1 MARGARPLSADRI
14 SGRQGRVTRLAR
26 PVASCYK
33 DRAENAPG
41 RRVSRIFKTIAL
53 TGKYRDPRVGDS
65 LLILAR
71 HLAAKGVRVVL
82 DPEIRMEFP
91 GIEVEA
97 LAEPELVDR
106 ADLVVA
112 VGGDG
117 TMLYAS
123 RLVAGR
129 DIPLLGINRGR
140 LGFLADIT
148 PGEMLRRLD
157 EVLAGD
163 FDEERRMML
172 EAVID
177 FGEHRSRRALA
188 LNDVVV
194 QKRDTGRML
203 DFENWVDG
211 VYVNTHGGDGLV
223 IATPTGSTAYALSGG
238 GPIVHPSL
246 EAITL
251 VPICPHTLSDRPIV
265 IRGDSRIEVRVLPRP
280 DTRAEVSC
288 DGQALGDLGAG
299 ASLQVRAAE
308 ERVLLI
314 HPRGHDYFRLLR
326 SKLHWGRGSHSRFDG
341 TAES

>member
-1 MARGARPLSADRI
+1 M
-14 SGRQGRVTRLAR
+14 
-26 PVASCYK
+26 
-33 DRAENAPG
+33 
-41 RRVSRIFKTIAL
+41 SRSFQTIAL

-65 LLILAR
+65 MLILAR
-71 HLAAKGVRVVL
+71 HLVAAGVKIVL
-82 DPEIRMEFP
+82 DPEIDMDFADVSVAP
-91 GIEVEA
+91 LGGA
-97 LAEPELVDR
+97 DLADV

-112 VGGDG
+112 IGGDG

-163 FDEERRMML
+163 FVEERRLML

-177 FGEHRSRRALA
+177 NGSGPARRALA
-188 LNDVVV
+188 LNDVVL
-194 QKRDTGRML
+194 QKRETGRML

-238 GPIVHPSL
+238 GPIIHPSL
-246 EAITL
+246 DAITL

-265 IRGDSRIEVRVLPRP
+265 IRADSKIEVRVLERP
-280 DTRAEVSC
+280 DTSAEVAC
-288 DGQALGDLGAG
+288 DGLPLGELAAGERLLVQA
-299 ASLQVRAAE
+299 ASEQV
-308 ERVLLI
+308 VLV

-326 SKLHWGRGSHSRFDG
+326 SKLHWGRGSQSRFDG
-341 TAES
+341 PAET

>member
-1 MARGARPLSADRI
+1 M
-14 SGRQGRVTRLAR
+14 
-26 PVASCYK
+26 
-33 DRAENAPG
+33 
-41 RRVSRIFKTIAL
+41 SRSFKTIAL

-65 LLILAR
+65 MLSLAR
-71 HLAAKGVRVVL
+71 HLAAVGVRVVL
-82 DPEIRMEFP
+82 DPEVRLDFQDTP
-91 GIEVEA
+91 VEP
-97 LAEPELVDR
+97 LPEAELGAA
-106 ADLVVA
+106 ADLVIA

-129 DIPLLGINRGR
+129 DVPLLGINRGR

-163 FDEERRMML
+163 YEEEHRLML

-177 FGEHRSRRALA
+177 NGNAAPQRALA
-188 LNDVVV
+188 LNDVVL

-203 DFENWVDG
+203 DFENWIDG

-238 GPIVHPSL
+238 GPIIHPNL
-246 EAITL
+246 DAIAL

-265 IRGDSRIEVRVLPRP
+265 VRSDARIEVRVLQRP
-280 DTRAEVSC
+280 DTRAEVAC
-288 DGQALGDLGAG
+288 DGVPLGELGPG
-299 ASLQVRAAE
+299 QRLSVAAAN
-308 ERVLLI
+308 ERVVLI
-314 HPRGHDYFRLLR
+314 HPRGYDYFRLLR
-326 SKLHWGRGSHSRFDG
+326 SKLHWGRGSQSRFDG
-341 TAES
+341 SQDG

>member
-1 MARGARPLSADRI
+1 MS
-14 SGRQGRVTRLAR
+14 
-26 PVASCYK
+26 
-33 DRAENAPG
+33 
-41 RRVSRIFKTIAL
+41 RRFQTIAL

-65 LLILAR
+65 MLILAR
-71 HLAAKGVRVVL
+71 HLAAAGLRIVL
-82 DPEIRMEFP
+82 DPEVQMEFP
-91 GIEVEA
+91 GVPVEPLSGFE
-97 LAEPELVDR
+97 LAEA
-106 ADLVVA
+106 ADMVVA

-129 DIPLLGINRGR
+129 DVPLLGINRGR

-163 FDEERRMML
+163 CIEERRLML

-177 FGEHRSRRALA
+177 QDDGQRRRALA
-188 LNDVVV
+188 LNDVVL

-211 VYVNTHGGDGLV
+211 VYVNTHRGDGLV

-238 GPIVHPSL
+238 GPIIHPTL
-246 EAITL
+246 EAVAL

-265 IRGDSRIEVRVLPRP
+265 IRADARIEVRFLERA
-280 DTRAEVSC
+280 DTRAEVAC
-288 DGQALGDLGAG
+288 DGLPLGELAAG
-299 ASLQVRAAE
+299 QRLLVRAAE
-308 ERVLLI
+308 ERVILV

-326 SKLHWGRGSHSRFDG
+326 SKLHWGRGSQSAFDG
-341 TAES
+341 SIES

>member
-1 MARGARPLSADRI
+1 MSQR
-14 SGRQGRVTRLAR
+14 
-26 PVASCYK
+26 
-33 DRAENAPG
+33 
-41 RRVSRIFKTIAL
+41 FKTIAL

-65 LLILAR
+65 MLILAR
-71 HLAAKGVRVVL
+71 HLAAAGARVLL
-82 DPEIRMEFP
+82 DPAIRMEFP
-91 GIEVEA
+91 DIEVESLPEVE
-97 LAEPELVDR
+97 LAEA
-106 ADLVVA
+106 ADLVIA

-163 FDEERRMML
+163 YDEDRRLML

-177 FGEHRSRRALA
+177 KDGEAPRRALA
-188 LNDVVV
+188 LNDVVL

-211 VYVNTHGGDGLV
+211 IYVNTHGGDGIV

-238 GPIVHPSL
+238 GPIIHPSL
-246 EAITL
+246 DAITL

-265 IRGDSRIEVRVLPRP
+265 IRADSSIEIRVLERP
-280 DTRAEVSC
+280 DTRAEVAC
-288 DGQALGDLGAG
+288 DGVPLGELAAG
-299 ASLQVRAAE
+299 ARLRVRAARE
-308 ERVLLI
+308 QVMLI

-326 SKLHWGRGSHSRFDG
+326 SKLHWGRGSQSRFDG
-341 TAES
+341 ATEA

>member
-1 MARGARPLSADRI
+1 M
-14 SGRQGRVTRLAR
+14 
-26 PVASCYK
+26 
-33 DRAENAPG
+33 
-41 RRVSRIFKTIAL
+41 SRHFQTIAL

-65 LLILAR
+65 MLILAR
-71 HLAAKGVRVVL
+71 HLAAAGVRVLL
-82 DPEIRMEFP
+82 DPGVRMEFP
-91 GIEVEA
+91 GIPVDAVAEA
-97 LAEPELVDR
+97 QFGETAE
-106 ADLVVA
+106 LVVA
-112 VGGDG
+112 IGGDG

-129 DIPLLGINRGR
+129 DVPLLGINRGR

-163 FDEERRMML
+163 YDEDRRLLL
-172 EAVID
+172 EALVD
-177 FGEHRSRRALA
+177 NGDSPPRRALA
-188 LNDVVV
+188 LNDVVL

-203 DFENWVDG
+203 DFENWVNG
-211 VYVNTHGGDGLV
+211 AYVNTHGGDGLV

-265 IRGDSRIEVRVLPRP
+265 IRADARIEVRVLERP
-280 DTRAEVSC
+280 DTRADVSC
-288 DGQALGDLGAG
+288 DGQPLGELGAG
-299 ASLQVRAAE
+299 QRLLVQAAE
-308 ERVLLI
+308 EKVVLI

-326 SKLHWGRGSHSRFDG
+326 SKLHWGRGSQSRFDG
-341 TAES
+341 SSED

>member
-1 MARGARPLSADRI
+1 MNRS
-14 SGRQGRVTRLAR
+14 
-26 PVASCYK
+26 
-33 DRAENAPG
+33 
-41 RRVSRIFKTIAL
+41 FKTIAL

-65 LLILAR
+65 MLILAR
-71 HLAAKGVRVVL
+71 HLAAAGVRVLL
-82 DPEIRMEFP
+82 DPEVRMDFP
-91 GIEVEA
+91 GTAVESLPEA
-97 LAEPELVDR
+97 ELADA

-117 TMLYAS
+117 TMLYAT

-129 DIPLLGINRGR
+129 DVPLLGINRGR

-172 EAVID
+172 EAVIENGA
-177 FGEHRSRRALA
+177 GEPRRALA
-188 LNDVVV
+188 LNDVVL

-203 DFENWVDG
+203 DFENWVNG

-238 GPIVHPSL
+238 GPIIHPSL
-246 EAITL
+246 DAITL

-265 IRGDSRIEVRVLPRP
+265 IRGDARIEVRVLERP
-280 DTRAEVSC
+280 DTRAEVAC
-288 DGQALGDLGAG
+288 DGQPLGELVAG
-299 ASLQVRAAE
+299 ERLLVRAAD
-308 ERVLLI
+308 ERVVLI

-326 SKLHWGRGSHSRFDG
+326 SKLHWGRGSQSRFDG
-341 TAES
+341 ATEG

>member
-1 MARGARPLSADRI
+1 MS
-14 SGRQGRVTRLAR
+14 QH
-26 PVASCYK
+26 
-33 DRAENAPG
+33 
-41 RRVSRIFKTIAL
+41 FKSIAL

-65 LLILAR
+65 MLILVR
-71 HLAAKGVRVVL
+71 HLAATGARVL
-82 DPEIRMEFP
+82 LEPEIRMEFP
-91 GIEVEA
+91 GIEVESLPEGE
-97 LAEPELVDR
+97 LADA
-106 ADLVVA
+106 ADLVIA

-163 FDEERRMML
+163 YDEDRRLML

-177 FGEHRSRRALA
+177 KDGEAPRRALA
-188 LNDVVV
+188 LNDVVL

-211 VYVNTHGGDGLV
+211 VYVNTHGGDGIV

-238 GPIVHPSL
+238 GPIIHPSL
-246 EAITL
+246 DAITL

-265 IRGDSRIEVRVLPRP
+265 IRADSRIEIRILERP
-280 DTRAEVSC
+280 DTRAEVAC
-288 DGQALGDLGAG
+288 DGVPLGELAAG
-299 ASLQVRAAE
+299 ARLRVRAARE
-308 ERVLLI
+308 QVMLI
-314 HPRGHDYFRLLR
+314 HPRGYDYFRLLR

-341 TAES
+341 ATEA

>member
-1 MARGARPLSADRI
+1 MSQR
-14 SGRQGRVTRLAR
+14 
-26 PVASCYK
+26 
-33 DRAENAPG
+33 
-41 RRVSRIFKTIAL
+41 FKTIAL

-65 LLILAR
+65 MLILAR
-71 HLAAKGVRVVL
+71 HLAGAGARVLL
-82 DPEIRMEFP
+82 DPEIRMDFP
-91 GIEVEA
+91 GIEVESLPEA
-97 LAEPELVDR
+97 ELAAA
-106 ADLVVA
+106 ADLVIA

-129 DIPLLGINRGR
+129 DVPLLGINRGR

-148 PGEMLRRLD
+148 PGEVLRRLD

-163 FDEERRMML
+163 YDEDRRLML

-177 FGEHRSRRALA
+177 KEGEAPRRALA
-188 LNDVVV
+188 LNDVVL

-211 VYVNTHGGDGLV
+211 IYVNTHGGDGIV

-238 GPIVHPSL
+238 GPIIHPSL
-246 EAITL
+246 DAITL

-265 IRGDSRIEVRVLPRP
+265 IRADSSIEIRVLERP
-280 DTRAEVSC
+280 DTRAEVAC
-288 DGQALGDLGAG
+288 DGVPLGELAAG
-299 ASLQVRAAE
+299 ARLRVRAARE
-308 ERVLLI
+308 QVMLI

-326 SKLHWGRGSHSRFDG
+326 SKLHWGRGSQSRFDG
-341 TAES
+341 ATEA

>member
-1 MARGARPLSADRI
+1 MS
-14 SGRQGRVTRLAR
+14 
-26 PVASCYK
+26 
-33 DRAENAPG
+33 
-41 RRVSRIFKTIAL
+41 RRFQTIAL

-65 LLILAR
+65 MLILAR
-71 HLAAKGVRVVL
+71 HLAAAGLRIVL
-82 DPEIRMEFP
+82 DPEVQMEFP
-91 GIEVEA
+91 GVPVEPLSGLE
-97 LAEPELVDR
+97 LAEA
-106 ADLVVA
+106 ADMVVA

-129 DIPLLGINRGR
+129 DVPLLGINRGR

-163 FDEERRMML
+163 CIEERRLML

-177 FGEHRSRRALA
+177 QDDGQRRRALA
-188 LNDVVV
+188 LNDVVL

-211 VYVNTHGGDGLV
+211 VYVNTHRGDGLV

-238 GPIVHPSL
+238 GPIIHPTL
-246 EAITL
+246 EAVAL

-265 IRGDSRIEVRVLPRP
+265 IRADARIEVRFLERA
-280 DTRAEVSC
+280 DTRAEVAC
-288 DGQALGDLGAG
+288 DGLPLGELAAG
-299 ASLQVRAAE
+299 QRLLVRAAE
-308 ERVLLI
+308 ERVILV

-326 SKLHWGRGSHSRFDG
+326 SKLHWGRGSQSPFDG
-341 TAES
+341 SIES

>member
-1 MARGARPLSADRI
+1 M
-14 SGRQGRVTRLAR
+14 
-26 PVASCYK
+26 
-33 DRAENAPG
+33 
-41 RRVSRIFKTIAL
+41 SRSFQTIAL

-65 LLILAR
+65 MLILAR
-71 HLAAKGVRVVL
+71 HLVAAGVKVVL
-82 DPEIRMEFP
+82 DPEIDMDFA
-91 GIEVEA
+91 EVTVTSLDGAE
-97 LAEPELVDR
+97 LADV

-112 VGGDG
+112 IGGDG

-163 FDEERRMML
+163 CVEERRLML

-177 FGEHRSRRALA
+177 NGSGPARRALA
-188 LNDVVV
+188 LNDVVL
-194 QKRDTGRML
+194 QKRETGRML

-238 GPIVHPSL
+238 GPIIHPSL

-265 IRGDSRIEVRVLPRP
+265 IRADAKIELRVLERP
-280 DTRAEVSC
+280 DTSAEVAC
-288 DGQALGDLGAG
+288 DGLPLGELAAGERLLVQA
-299 ASLQVRAAE
+299 ASEQV
-308 ERVLLI
+308 VLV

-326 SKLHWGRGSHSRFDG
+326 SKLHWGRGSQSRFDG
-341 TAES
+341 PAET

>member
-1 MARGARPLSADRI
+1 M
-14 SGRQGRVTRLAR
+14 
-26 PVASCYK
+26 
-33 DRAENAPG
+33 
-41 RRVSRIFKTIAL
+41 
-53 TGKYRDPRVGDS
+53 
-65 LLILAR
+65 LIVAR
-71 HLAAKGVRVVL
+71 HLAATGIRVLL
-82 DPEIRMEFP
+82 DPEVRMAFP
-91 GIEVEA
+91 GVEVEA
-97 LAEPELVDR
+97 LPEHGIGAA
-106 ADLVVA
+106 ADLVIA

-148 PGEMLRRLD
+148 PAEMLRRLD

-163 FDEERRMML
+163 YEVDHRLML
-172 EAVID
+172 AATID
-177 FGEHRSRRALA
+177 DGSGTPRRALA
-188 LNDVVV
+188 LNDVVL

-211 VYVNTHGGDGLV
+211 VYVNTHRGDGLV

-238 GPIVHPSL
+238 GPIIHPSL
-246 EAITL
+246 DAITL

-265 IRGDSRIEVRVLPRP
+265 IRADTEIEVRVLERP

-288 DGQALGDLGAG
+288 DGIPLGELNAG
-299 ASLQVRAAE
+299 GRLLVRTAAE
-308 ERVLLI
+308 RVVLI

-326 SKLHWGRGSHSRFDG
+326 SKLHWGRGTESRFDG
-341 TAES
+341 PYEA

>member
-1 MARGARPLSADRI
+1 MS
-14 SGRQGRVTRLAR
+14 
-26 PVASCYK
+26 
-33 DRAENAPG
+33 
-41 RRVSRIFKTIAL
+41 RRFQTIAL

-65 LLILAR
+65 MLILAR
-71 HLAAKGVRVVL
+71 HLAAAGIRVLL

-91 GIEVEA
+91 GTAVESLPETE
-97 LAEPELVDR
+97 LAR
-106 ADLVVA
+106 AADLVVA

-123 RLVAGR
+123 RLVAGH
-129 DIPLLGINRGR
+129 DVPLLGINRGR

-163 FDEERRMML
+163 YDEDRRLML
-172 EAVID
+172 EAVIEN
-177 FGEHRSRRALA
+177 GAESRRALA
-188 LNDVVV
+188 LNDVVL
-194 QKRDTGRML
+194 QKRETGRML
-203 DFENWVDG
+203 DFENWIDG

-238 GPIVHPSL
+238 GPIIHPSL

-265 IRGDSRIEVRVLPRP
+265 IRADARIEIRVLERP
-280 DTRAEVSC
+280 DTRAEVAC
-288 DGQALGDLGAG
+288 DGQPLGELGSG
-299 ASLQVRAAE
+299 ERLCVRAAA
-308 ERVLLI
+308 ERVVLI

-326 SKLHWGRGSHSRFDG
+326 SKLHWGRGSQSRFDG
-341 TAES
+341 ALET

>member
-1 MARGARPLSADRI
+1 MSQR
-14 SGRQGRVTRLAR
+14 
-26 PVASCYK
+26 
-33 DRAENAPG
+33 
-41 RRVSRIFKTIAL
+41 FKTIAL

-65 LLILAR
+65 MLILAR
-71 HLAAKGVRVVL
+71 HLAAAGTRVLL

-91 GIEVEA
+91 GIEVESLPEA
-97 LAEPELVDR
+97 ELAEA
-106 ADLVVA
+106 ADLVIA

-163 FDEERRMML
+163 YDEDRRLML

-177 FGEHRSRRALA
+177 KDGEAPRRALA
-188 LNDVVV
+188 LNDVVL

-211 VYVNTHGGDGLV
+211 IYVNTHGGDGIV

-238 GPIVHPSL
+238 GPIIHPSL
-246 EAITL
+246 DAITL

-265 IRGDSRIEVRVLPRP
+265 IRADSRIEIRVLERP
-280 DTRAEVSC
+280 DTRAEVAC
-288 DGQALGDLGAG
+288 DGVALGELAAG
-299 ASLQVRAAE
+299 ARLRVQAAREQVM
-308 ERVLLI
+308 LI

-326 SKLHWGRGSHSRFDG
+326 SKLHWGRGSQSRFDG
-341 TAES
+341 ATEA

>member
-1 MARGARPLSADRI
+1 MNRS
-14 SGRQGRVTRLAR
+14 
-26 PVASCYK
+26 
-33 DRAENAPG
+33 
-41 RRVSRIFKTIAL
+41 FKTIAL

-65 LLILAR
+65 MLILAR
-71 HLAAKGVRVVL
+71 HLAAAGVRVLL
-82 DPEIRMEFP
+82 DPEIRMDFP
-91 GIEVEA
+91 GTAVESLPEDE
-97 LAEPELVDR
+97 LADA

-123 RLVAGR
+123 RIVAGR
-129 DIPLLGINRGR
+129 DVPLLGINRGR

-163 FDEERRMML
+163 YDEEHRLML

-177 FGEHRSRRALA
+177 NGDGAPRRALA
-188 LNDVVV
+188 LNDVVL

-203 DFENWVDG
+203 DFENWVNG

-238 GPIVHPSL
+238 GPIIHPSL
-246 EAITL
+246 DAITL

-265 IRGDSRIEVRVLPRP
+265 IRGDARIEVRVLERP
-280 DTRAEVSC
+280 DTGAEVAC
-288 DGQALGDLGAG
+288 DGKPLGELAAGERLLVQA
-299 ASLQVRAAE
+299 AAE
-308 ERVLLI
+308 RVVLI

-326 SKLHWGRGSHSRFDG
+326 SKLHWGRGSQSRFDG
-341 TAES
+341 ASES